1 MKWSDTMARP
11 SKSID
16 NIKSHATKAEI
27 KQRKEAEKA
36 ALSGIK
42 IRKSAEVEQDAV
54 ANAEYERVIELLT
67 AVGKNDA
74 LYESVINDYCIYKSD
89 IARYTNMRERI
100 ESDLDSLY
108 DEDMDAGERYK
119 IKSAMYKQ
127 IMDCDKQIQAFQ
139 KKRFDIEKENGFT
152 IASALRSIP
161 KQVNVKENPLA
172 KALLD
177 GD

>member
-1 MKWSDTMARP
+1 MARP

-42 IRKSAEVEQDAV
+42 IRKSAEVEQDAA

-67 AVGKNDA
+67 AVKKNDA
-74 LYESVINDYCIYKSD
+74 LYEAVINEYCLYKSD
-89 IARYTNMRERI
+89 VLRYTEMRQAI
-100 ESDLDSLY
+100 MDDDSV
-108 DEDMDAGERYK
+108 EGAAKYK
-119 IKSAMYKQ
+119 LVL
-127 IMDCDKQIQAFQ
+127 DCDKQIEVYR